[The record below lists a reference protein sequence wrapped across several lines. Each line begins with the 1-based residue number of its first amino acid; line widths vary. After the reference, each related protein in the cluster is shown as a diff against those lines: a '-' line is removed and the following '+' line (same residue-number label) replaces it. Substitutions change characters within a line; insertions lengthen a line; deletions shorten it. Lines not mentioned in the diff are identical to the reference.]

1 MVAEGE
7 HQVHAKPQENS
18 NDHAQ
23 HDRHRHR
30 VHRAAHPA
38 RQAEQQ
44 HQHARGEK
52 CAHHLGEGEMAERRA
67 DQPRARNVPQED
79 KGLPVGQRESDGD
92 HAVQAERG
100 EDPRSDVG
108 FGKAAARADRE
119 DDRHRSTRREQE
131 RHRCCHGVRRACGG
145 KDAPRSGRRRN
156 DRFER
161 HARRHS
167 RLTFAAPAMSYLVG
181 IDIGG
186 TFTDCAI
193 VDRAGRLLTTKVPST
208 PEDFSRGMMDALGAG
223 AKALGLPI
231 GKFCGDLAFLSHG
244 TTVGTNTIIQK
255 KGARVGLITTKGH
268 EDAIHIMR
276 GSRGYAGRD
285 IRKVVHFPETSK
297 PAPIVPKRLIR
308 GVSERVDCFGEVVVS
323 LNEREA
329 QQAIEELL
337 KEGVQAIAVCFL
349 WSFRNPAHEHRVK
362 EMVQRL
368 APKVFVTTSFD
379 IAPKWGEYER
389 VTATALNAY
398 LGPVMSGYLE
408 RLDTSLKQLGYA
420 HGLQITQCG
429 GGTVPVARA
438 GEAPLLTLDSGPV
451 SGVTA
456 SMFLGNAMGEKNVI
470 TTDMGGTSFDVSIIH
485 EGKPAYSFISNT
497 DQYEYF
503 LPKVDLQAIGAG
515 GGSLV
520 RVQAESRTMT
530 VGPDS
535 AGAFPGPVCYGRG
548 GTVPT
553 VTDAQLVLGY
563 LDPDNFA
570 GGRMKLDREAAIRA
584 IEALGKQIG
593 MSAIE
598 CAAGICRIVELQMAD
613 IIRKVTVEKGHDPRD
628 FVLFAFGGAG
638 PAHAGVFARELGVRK
653 VIVPQRKAASTWCA
667 FGAAAADVLHI
678 FEHTEVMQ
686 MPLPAERINA
696 IFSSLEKKAKR
707 TMADEGIGEKRQ
719 RFEFSLDVRH
729 KGQINE
735 VEVLLPATRLA
746 RDFEPGLRK
755 MFVTRY
761 EKLFGRGSALPG
773 AILEIVVC
781 RLRARAL

>member
-1 MVAEGE
+1 
-7 HQVHAKPQENS
+7 
-18 NDHAQ
+18 
-23 HDRHRHR
+23 
-30 VHRAAHPA
+30 
-38 RQAEQQ
+38 
-44 HQHARGEK
+44 
-52 CAHHLGEGEMAERRA
+52 
-67 DQPRARNVPQED
+67 
-79 KGLPVGQRESDGD
+79 
-92 HAVQAERG
+92 
-100 EDPRSDVG
+100 
-108 FGKAAARADRE
+108 
-119 DDRHRSTRREQE
+119 
-131 RHRCCHGVRRACGG
+131 
-145 KDAPRSGRRRN
+145 
-156 DRFER
+156 
-161 HARRHS
+161 
-167 RLTFAAPAMSYLVG
+167 MSYLVG

-223 AKALGLPI
+223 AKALGLPL
-231 GKFCGDLAFLSHG
+231 GEFCGDIAFLSHG

-276 GSRGYAGRD
+276 GSRGYGGRD

-297 PAPIVPKRLIR
+297 PVPIVPKRLIR
-308 GVSERVDCFGEVVVS
+308 GVSERVDCFGEVVVQ
-323 LNEREA
+323 LNEKEA
-329 QQAIEELL
+329 EDAIRALL
-337 KEGVQAIAVCFL
+337 AEGVQAIAICFL
-349 WSFRNPAHEHRVK
+349 WSFRNPEHELKVK
-362 EMVQRL
+362 QLVERL
-368 APKVFVTTSFD
+368 APDVFVTCSVD

-398 LGPVMSGYLE
+398 LGPVMTGYLN
-408 RLDTSLKQLGYA
+408 RLDRTLIDLGYS
-420 HGLQITQCG
+420 HGLQIAQCG

-456 SMFLGNAMGEKNVI
+456 SMFLGAAMGERNII

-485 EGKPAYSFISNT
+485 GGKPAYSFISNT

-520 RVQAESRTMT
+520 RVQPETRTMT

-535 AGAFPGPVCYGRG
+535 AGAFPGPVCYSRG

-570 GGRMKLDREAAIRA
+570 GGRMKLDKESATKAVA
-584 IEALGKQIG
+584 ELGAQIG
-593 MSAIE
+593 MTAMQ

-613 IIRKVTVEKGHDPRD
+613 VIRKVTVEKGFDPRD

-638 PAHAGVFARELGVRK
+638 PAHAGIFAHELGVRK
-653 VIVPQRKAASTWCA
+653 IIIPQRKAASTWCA

-678 FEHTEVMQ
+678 FEHTEI
-686 MPLPAERINA
+686 MPTPVAAARINRNLDL
-696 IFSSLEKKAKR
+696 LEKQAKAL
-707 TMADEGIGEKRQ
+707 MASEGIAAARQ

-735 VEVLLPATRLA
+735 VEVLLPYRRMPSGYEAQ
-746 RDFEPGLRK
+746 LRK
-755 MFVTRY
+755 MFTERY
-761 EKLFGRGSALPG
+761 EKLYGRGSALAG
-773 AILEIVVC
+773 AQLEIVVC
-781 RLRARAL
+781 RLRARALTPRPKLVKAKNGSKGIPRDAALKPRPIQWDKVRKTPVYDGEKLAIGNRVKGPAIVETSDTTVVVHPGRTLAVDVLGNFEITFK

>member
-1 MVAEGE
+1 
-7 HQVHAKPQENS
+7 
-18 NDHAQ
+18 
-23 HDRHRHR
+23 
-30 VHRAAHPA
+30 
-38 RQAEQQ
+38 
-44 HQHARGEK
+44 
-52 CAHHLGEGEMAERRA
+52 
-67 DQPRARNVPQED
+67 
-79 KGLPVGQRESDGD
+79 
-92 HAVQAERG
+92 
-100 EDPRSDVG
+100 
-108 FGKAAARADRE
+108 
-119 DDRHRSTRREQE
+119 
-131 RHRCCHGVRRACGG
+131 
-145 KDAPRSGRRRN
+145 
-156 DRFER
+156 
-161 HARRHS
+161 
-167 RLTFAAPAMSYLVG
+167 MSYLVG

-193 VDRAGRLLTTKVPST
+193 VDRAGKLLTTKVPST
-208 PEDFSRGMMDALGAG
+208 PPDFARGMMDALGAG

-456 SMFLGNAMGEKNVI
+456 SMFLGAAMGERNII

-515 GGSLV
+515 GGSLA
-520 RVQAESRTMT
+520 RVQPESRTMT

-548 GTVPT
+548 GTMPT

-570 GGRMKLDREAAIRA
+570 GGRMVLNKKAAMDA
-584 IEALGKQIG
+584 IAALGAQIG

-678 FEHTEVMQ
+678 FEHTEI
-686 MPLPAERINA
+686 MPTPVPAKRINDQLDA
-696 IFSSLEKKAKR
+696 LETRAKQL
-707 TMADEGIGEKRQ
+707 MKGEGIEAKRQ
-719 RFEFSLDVRH
+719 RFEFSIDVRH

-735 VEVLLPATRLA
+735 VEITLPWLRLPADYEA
-746 RDFEPGLRK
+746 QLRQA
-755 MFVTRY
+755 FVRRY
-761 EKLFGRGSALPG
+761 EQLYGRGSALAG
-773 AILEIVVC
+773 AQLEFVVC
-781 RLRARAL
+781 RLRAKALTPQPKLVRVKKITTRIPKEALRKKRDIYWPDLGKRRGTPVYNGELLANGNKIAGPAIVETADTTVVVQPGTRLRVDELGNFELTFR

>member
-1 MVAEGE
+1 
-7 HQVHAKPQENS
+7 
-18 NDHAQ
+18 
-23 HDRHRHR
+23 
-30 VHRAAHPA
+30 
-38 RQAEQQ
+38 
-44 HQHARGEK
+44 
-52 CAHHLGEGEMAERRA
+52 
-67 DQPRARNVPQED
+67 
-79 KGLPVGQRESDGD
+79 
-92 HAVQAERG
+92 
-100 EDPRSDVG
+100 
-108 FGKAAARADRE
+108 
-119 DDRHRSTRREQE
+119 
-131 RHRCCHGVRRACGG
+131 
-145 KDAPRSGRRRN
+145 
-156 DRFER
+156 
-161 HARRHS
+161 
-167 RLTFAAPAMSYLVG
+167 MSYLVG

-208 PEDFSRGMMDALGAG
+208 PPDFSRGMLDALGAG
-223 AKALGLPI
+223 AQALGVSMDR
-231 GKFCGDLAFLSHG
+231 FCRDIAFLSHG

-255 KGARVGLITTKGH
+255 RGAKVGLITTKGH

-276 GSRGYAGRD
+276 GSRGYGGRD

-308 GVSERVDCFGEVVVS
+308 GVSERVDCFGEVVVE
-323 LNEREA
+323 LNESEA
-329 QQAIEELL
+329 EQAIRGLVA
-337 KEGVQAIAVCFL
+337 EGVQAIAICFL
-349 WSFRNPAHEHRVK
+349 WSFRNPKHELKVK
-362 EMVQRL
+362 KIVEQT
-368 APKVFVTTSFD
+368 APELFVTCSVD

-398 LGPVMSGYLE
+398 LGPVMSGYLQK
-408 RLDTSLKQLGYA
+408 LDVSLKDLGYR

-429 GGTVPVARA
+429 GGTVPVGRA

-456 SMFLGNAMGEKNVI
+456 SMFLGAAMGEKNVI

-485 EGKPAYSFISNT
+485 DGKPAYSFISNT

-520 RVQAESRTMT
+520 RFRPETRTMT

-548 GTVPT
+548 GVVPT
-553 VTDAQLVLGY
+553 VTDAELVLGY
-563 LDPDNFA
+563 LDPANFA
-570 GGRMKLDREAAIRA
+570 GGRMKLNKQAAIDSIGQLARP
-584 IEALGKQIG
+584 LGMDATQ
-593 MSAIE
+593 

-613 IIRKVTVEKGHDPRD
+613 VIRKVTVEKGFDPRD

-678 FEHTEVMQ
+678 FEHTEI
-686 MPLPAERINA
+686 MPTPVGAQRINKVLDA
-696 IFSSLEKKAKR
+696 LQNQAKKR
-707 TMADEGIGEKRQ
+707 MADEGIAAGRQ

-735 VEVLLPATRLA
+735 VEVLIPWRRVPRDYDA
-746 RDFEPGLRK
+746 RLRK
-755 MFVTRY
+755 MFV
-761 EKLFGRGSALPG
+761 
-773 AILEIVVC
+773 
-781 RLRARAL
+781 

>member
-1 MVAEGE
+1 MG
-7 HQVHAKPQENS
+7 
-18 NDHAQ
+18 
-23 HDRHRHR
+23 
-30 VHRAAHPA
+30 
-38 RQAEQQ
+38 
-44 HQHARGEK
+44 
-52 CAHHLGEGEMAERRA
+52 
-67 DQPRARNVPQED
+67 
-79 KGLPVGQRESDGD
+79 
-92 HAVQAERG
+92 
-100 EDPRSDVG
+100 
-108 FGKAAARADRE
+108 
-119 DDRHRSTRREQE
+119 
-131 RHRCCHGVRRACGG
+131 
-145 KDAPRSGRRRN
+145 
-156 DRFER
+156 
-161 HARRHS
+161 
-167 RLTFAAPAMSYLVG
+167 YLVG

-208 PEDFSRGMMDALGAG
+208 PADFSRGMMDALGAG
-223 AKALGLPI
+223 AQALGLRL
-231 GKFCGDLAFLSHG
+231 GEFCRDIAFLSHG

-255 KGARVGLITTKGH
+255 KGARVGLITTRGH

-276 GSRGYAGRD
+276 GSRGYGGRD

-323 LNEREA
+323 LNEVETEKAIRELIA
-329 QQAIEELL
+329 
-337 KEGVQAIAVCFL
+337 EGVQAIAICFL
-349 WSFRNPAHEHRVK
+349 WSFRNPGHELKVK
-362 EMVQRL
+362 ELVQRA
-368 APKVFVTTSFD
+368 APELFVTCSVD

-408 RLDTSLKQLGYA
+408 KINSSLEELGYA
-420 HGLQITQCG
+420 HGLQIAQCG
-429 GGTVPVARA
+429 GGTVPVERA

-456 SMFLGNAMGEKNVI
+456 SLFLGAAMGEKNII

-515 GGSLV
+515 GGSLA
-520 RVQAESRTMT
+520 RVHPETRTMS

-570 GGRMKLDREAAIRA
+570 GGRMKLDREAAFHS
-584 IEALGKQIG
+584 IESLGKPLG
-593 MSAIE
+593 MSPQE

-613 IIRKVTVEKGHDPRD
+613 VIRKVTVEKGYDPRE

-638 PAHAGVFARELGVRK
+638 PAHAGVFAQELGVK
-653 VIVPQRKAASTWCA
+653 KIVIPQRKAASTWCA

-678 FEHTEVMQ
+678 FEHTEIMATPV
-686 MPLPAERINA
+686 PARRINDNFEA
-696 IFSSLEKKAKR
+696 LEKKASRLMKS
-707 TMADEGIGEKRQ
+707 EGIAAGRQ

-735 VEVLLPATRLA
+735 VELLLPFERLPSA
-746 RDFEPGLRK
+746 YEPRLRAL
-755 MFVTRY
+755 FTQRY
-761 EKLFGRGSALPG
+761 EKLYGRGSALAG
-773 AILEIVVC
+773 AQLELVVC
-781 RLRARAL
+781 RLRARALTPRPKLNKANRQTQSIPKAAVRKPRQIYWAGLKKTPVYDGERLAAGNTVRGPAIVETSDTSVVVHPGRTLRVDALGNFEITFE

>member
-1 MVAEGE
+1 M
-7 HQVHAKPQENS
+7 
-18 NDHAQ
+18 
-23 HDRHRHR
+23 
-30 VHRAAHPA
+30 
-38 RQAEQQ
+38 
-44 HQHARGEK
+44 
-52 CAHHLGEGEMAERRA
+52 
-67 DQPRARNVPQED
+67 
-79 KGLPVGQRESDGD
+79 
-92 HAVQAERG
+92 
-100 EDPRSDVG
+100 
-108 FGKAAARADRE
+108 
-119 DDRHRSTRREQE
+119 
-131 RHRCCHGVRRACGG
+131 
-145 KDAPRSGRRRN
+145 
-156 DRFER
+156 
-161 HARRHS
+161 
-167 RLTFAAPAMSYLVG
+167 YLVG

-193 VDRAGRLLTTKVPST
+193 VDRAGKLLTTKVPST
-208 PEDFSRGMMDALGAG
+208 PADFALGMMDALGAG
-223 AKALGLPI
+223 AQQLGLTLE
-231 GKFCGDLAFLSHG
+231 GFCSDIAFLSHG

-276 GSRGYAGRD
+276 GSRGYSGRD

-308 GVSERVDCFGEVVVS
+308 GVSERVDCFGEIVVS
-323 LNEREA
+323 LNEVEA
-329 QQAIEELL
+329 ETAIRTLL
-337 KEGVQAIAVCFL
+337 DEGVDAIAICFL
-349 WSFRNPAHEHRVK
+349 WSFRNPQHELQVK
-362 EMVQRL
+362 KLVEKMSPGL
-368 APKVFVTTSFD
+368 FVTCSVD

-398 LGPVMSGYLE
+398 LGPVMSGYLK
-408 RLDTSLKQLGYA
+408 RLDSSLKELGYR

-438 GEAPLLTLDSGPV
+438 GAAPLLTLDSGPV

-456 SMFLGNAMGEKNVI
+456 SMFLAAAMGEKNVI

-485 EGKPAYSFISNT
+485 GAKPAYSFISNT
-497 DQYEYF
+497 GQYEYF

-520 RVQAESRTMT
+520 RVHPETRTMT

-563 LDPDNFA
+563 LDPENFA
-570 GGRMKLDREAAIRA
+570 GGRMKLNRDAAFSVIGE
-584 IEALGKQIG
+584 IGKKLR
-593 MSAIE
+593 MTPVE

-613 IIRKVTVEKGHDPRD
+613 VIRKVTVEKGFDPRD

-653 VIVPQRKAASTWCA
+653 IVIPQRKAASTWCA

-678 FEHTEVMQ
+678 FEHTEILATPV
-686 MPLPAERINA
+686 PAKRINDNLEA
-696 IFSSLEKKAKR
+696 LEKKAR
-707 TMADEGIGEKRQ
+707 TLMAEESIEKSRH

-735 VEVLLPATRLA
+735 VEVTLPWTRVPSG
-746 RDFEPGLRK
+746 FEAVLRNN
-755 MFVTRY
+755 FVKRY
-761 EKLFGRGSALPG
+761 EQLYGRGSALAG
-773 AILEIVVC
+773 AQLEIVVA
-781 RLRARAL
+781 RLRARALTPRPKLLRMKKVTGRIPKEAMRRKRAIFWPDLKKRETPVFDGELLKAGNRIAGPAIVETADTTVVVHPGTSLGLDQLGNFELTFRR